1 MDLAPIPIPTVV
13 EARQRGIVRGERLL
27 RVKFVGL
34 PPQGVPGDA
43 RGETRAP
50 GRVRRGLAGYLLRV
64 IGRLVAARP

>member
-13 EARQRGIVRGERLL
+13 EARQRGIVRGERLV

-50 GRVRRGLAGYLLRV
+50 GRGLVGYLLRV